1 MDLNIDIVGIICK
14 YIGKKEILNLA
25 KVGKDYY
32 GYIMNEKSIM
42 EKYALKAKERIKNLN
57 FIPKLSYR
65 IFNFSI
71 SINDP
76 NPSSVI
82 LFLQHLDIF
91 NTLTFFKCF
100 KPLSLIFLHLAMFI
114 ISTSSKYFKSSSF
127 TSLFSISILNI
138 LYDNLC

>member
-57 FIPKLSYR
+57 FIPKLSFR
-65 IFNFSI
+65 IFNIDIENSDV
-71 SINDP
+71 NDEDLKYLEDNLGIKFKFFFLSLYIHN
-76 NPSSVI
+76 NPS
-82 LFLQHLDIF
+82 LLL
-91 NTLTFFKCF
+91 
-100 KPLSLIFLHLAMFI
+100 LSLI
-114 ISTSSKYFKSSSF
+114 
-127 TSLFSISILNI
+127 SLFFLYIYI
-138 LYDNLC
+138 LYPLYLYLNPYLLSLYTN